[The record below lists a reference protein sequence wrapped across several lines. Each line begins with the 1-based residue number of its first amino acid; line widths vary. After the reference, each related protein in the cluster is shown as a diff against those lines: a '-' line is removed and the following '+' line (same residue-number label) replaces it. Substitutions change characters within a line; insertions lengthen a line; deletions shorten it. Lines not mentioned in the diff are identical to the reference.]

1 MLSEATPGAEP
12 AEPSDA
18 ELIAKVRAGEGDAY
32 GQLFGRHHRAAVG
45 LAYRYARNGS
55 DAEDLAAE
63 GFANVLAALQ
73 SGSGPD
79 AFFRAYLFSSIARL
93 AARKNVGDG
102 RQTLS
107 DDLAAYENPTG
118 YTDPVLASF
127 ESRTVAD
134 SFRSLPERWQAVLWY
149 TEIDGMSPAAVAPLL
164 GLSANGVSALAV
176 RAREGLRQSYL
187 QHHITATAEDPGC
200 AAVTDKLGAYA
211 RRGLS
216 PRNETKVRDHLD
228 ECSKCLGLL
237 LQVQDVGAGM
247 RGIIFPLAAGLAFPS
262 AAGIAAGGLFSGAL
276 LGLQQ
281 GAARTWDWVRSNA
294 LLSTSAASVAAA
306 TVAIA
311 VAVQFGGINSGGAGP
326 QVPEAQLPGET
337 RPSGTLLPGG
347 GVAPDAGN
355 SPKDVP
361 APGLPGSPPAG
372 DGLPHELAKERA
384 ADQAAADLVSTDG
397 PGPVG
402 AAPVGAAPG
411 GEEPAV
417 GEVPQQD
424 TLGDSGAVQPAP
436 QPEPPATQAPA
447 PAPEPSPAPPPPP
460 APAEAT
466 LYNASVNVSRGGS
479 EHFTDVLTISLAAVT
494 GGTESTD
501 VRLVLKYHG
510 FQTLTASG
518 AGWQCSVAGRE
529 IVCTLPAATSGAL
542 PPVVVN
548 GTSPLAPGFAMD
560 ISGSRLVATSAR
572 Y

>member
-73 SGSGPD
+73 TGSGPD

-107 DDLAAYENPTG
+107 DDLTAYENPTG

-127 ESRTVAD
+127 ESKTVAD

-149 TEIDGMSPAAVAPLL
+149 TEIDGMTPAAVAPLL

-216 PRNETKVRDHLD
+216 PRNEAKVRDHLD

-262 AAGIAAGGLFSGAL
+262 AGIAAGGLFSGAL
-276 LGLQQ
+276 LGLQE
-281 GAARTWDWVRSNA
+281 GAARTWDWARSHA
-294 LLSTSAASVAAA
+294 LVSSSAASVAAA
-306 TVAIA
+306 AVAIA
-311 VAVQFGGINSGGAGP
+311 VAVQFGGLNAGGAGQ
-326 QVPEAQLPGET
+326 QVPAAQLPGDS
-337 RPSGTLLPGG
+337 RPTDALLPGG
-347 GVAPDAGN
+347 GVAPDAG
-355 SPKDVP
+355 SPEE
-361 APGLPGSPPAG
+361 APKAGVPGSPGAE
-372 DGLPHELAKERA
+372 DRLPHELAEDRA
-384 ADQAAADLVSTDG
+384 AEQAAADLVSADD
-397 PGPVG
+397 PGS
-402 AAPVGAAPG
+402 VGAAPG
-411 GEEPAV
+411 SEQQTA

-424 TLGDSGAVQPAP
+424 TSADSGAVPTAPQPAP
-436 QPEPPATQAPA
+436 PPTETPA
-447 PAPEPSPAPPPPP
+447 PAPPPAPAPTSPP

-466 LYNASVNVSRGGS
+466 LFSASANVSRGGS

-494 GGTESTD
+494 GGSESTD
-501 VRLVLKYHG
+501 VRMVLKYHG

-529 IVCTLPAATSGAL
+529 IVCTSPAATAGTL
-542 PPVVVN
+542 PAVVVN
-548 GTSPLAPGFAMD
+548 GTSPVAPGFAME
-560 ISGSRLVATSAR
+560 IGGSRVIATSAR

>member
-45 LAYRYARNGS
+45 LARRYARNGS
-55 DAEDLAAE
+55 DAEDLASE

-93 AARKNVGDG
+93 AARKNVRDG

-107 DDLAAYENPTG
+107 DDLTDYENPAG
-118 YTDPVLASF
+118 YTDPVLESF
-127 ESRTVAD
+127 ESKTVAD

-187 QHHITATAEDPGC
+187 QHHITATADDPGC
-200 AAVTDKLGAYA
+200 AAVTDKLGSYA

-216 PRNETKVRDHLD
+216 PRNEAKVRDHLD
-228 ECSKCLGLL
+228 ECSKCLGLF

-247 RGIIFPLAAGLAFPS
+247 RGIIFPLAAGLAFP
-262 AAGIAAGGLFSGAL
+262 AAAEIAAGGLFGGAV
-276 LGLQQ
+276 GGIQE
-281 GAARTWDWVRSNA
+281 GAARTWGWARSHA
-294 LLSTSAASVAAA
+294 LLSTSAASVAAV

-311 VAVQFGGINSGGAGP
+311 VLAQFGSVGAGGGAP
-326 QVPEAQLPGET
+326 QVPAAQLPGNS
-337 RPSGTLLPGG
+337 RPTGTPLPGG
-347 GVAPDAGN
+347 GAAPDAGA
-355 SPKDVP
+355 SPDDVP
-361 APGLPGSPPAG
+361 EAGLPGSPRSSDP
-372 DGLPHELAKERA
+372 LPRA
-384 ADQAAADLVSTDG
+384 SAEEGAANEAATDLVS
-397 PGPVG
+397 
-402 AAPVGAAPG
+402 AP
-411 GEEPAV
+411 
-417 GEVPQQD
+417 EVPASEAAVPGSAQETAGESTLQD
-424 TLGDSGAVQPAP
+424 NSAGPAPVQPAP
-436 QPEPPATQAPA
+436 PPVQPAPA
-447 PAPEPSPAPPPPP
+447 PAPPPV
-460 APAEAT
+460 PAEDT
-466 LYNASVNVSRGGS
+466 LFSASASVSRSGS
-479 EHFTDVLTISLAAVT
+479 EVFTDVLAISLSAVT
-494 GGTESTD
+494 GGTHPTD

-510 FQTLTASG
+510 FQTLSASG
-518 AGWQCSVAGRE
+518 SGWQCSLRGRE
-529 IVCTLPAATSGAL
+529 LVCTLPAATAGAL

-548 GTSPLAPGFAMD
+548 GTSPVLPGFDLD
-560 ISGSRLVATSAR
+560 ITGSRITATSAS

>member
-1 MLSEATPGAEP
+1 MMLSEATPGAEP

-45 LAYRYARNGS
+45 LAHRYARNGS

-93 AARKNVGDG
+93 AARKNIGDG

-107 DDLAAYENPTG
+107 DDLTAYENPTDC
-118 YTDPVLASF
+118 TDPVLTSF
-127 ESRTVAD
+127 ESKTVAD

-211 RRGLS
+211 RQGLS
-216 PRNETKVRDHLD
+216 PRNEAKVRDHLD

-262 AAGIAAGGLFSGAL
+262 TAAIAGGGLFGGAL

-281 GAARTWDWVRSNA
+281 GAARTWDWARSHA
-294 LLSTSAASVAAA
+294 LLSSSAASVAAA

-311 VAVQFGGINSGGAGP
+311 VAVQFGGLNASGAAP
-326 QVPEAQLPGET
+326 QVPAAQLPGHSA
-337 RPSGTLLPGG
+337 PADTLLRGG
-347 GVAPDAGN
+347 GVAPDAGP
-355 SPKDVP
+355 SPGDVP
-361 APGLPGSPPAG
+361 EAGLPGSPR
-372 DGLPHELAKERA
+372 DGEQL
-384 ADQAAADLVSTDG
+384 
-397 PGPVG
+397 
-402 AAPVGAAPG
+402 
-411 GEEPAV
+411 
-417 GEVPQQD
+417 
-424 TLGDSGAVQPAP
+424 
-436 QPEPPATQAPA
+436 PPA
-447 PAPEPSPAPPPPP
+447 S
-460 APAEAT
+460 
-466 LYNASVNVSRGGS
+466 
-479 EHFTDVLTISLAAVT
+479 D
-494 GGTESTD
+494 
-501 VRLVLKYHG
+501 
-510 FQTLTASG
+510 
-518 AGWQCSVAGRE
+518 
-529 IVCTLPAATSGAL
+529 
-542 PPVVVN
+542 
-548 GTSPLAPGFAMD
+548 
-560 ISGSRLVATSAR
+560 
-572 Y
+572 